1 VTRADV
7 KDGAEGL
14 GPLAGNAIHAR
25 FDMERGFPAYFDS
38 IANAGDRAAGF
49 GLQLIGTKGLIDLRV
64 DQDPV
69 AHFVAGNPFRP
80 AKEPR
85 AWQIISTAGLGQP
98 EPKAEAVKEVMAHL
112 TAGRDLIAAIR
123 EKRQPLCSA
132 HDARMTVEMIAAVFE
147 SHRQNGQRVVLPL
160 TSRDNPLA
168 RL

>member
-1 VTRADV
+1 
-7 KDGAEGL
+7 
-14 GPLAGNAIHAR
+14 
-25 FDMERGFPAYFDS
+25 
-38 IANAGDRAAGF
+38 
-49 GLQLIGTKGLIDLRV
+49 
-64 DQDPV
+64 
-69 AHFVAGNPFRP
+69 
-80 AKEPR
+80 
-85 AWQIISTAGLGQP
+85 
-98 EPKAEAVKEVMAHL
+98 MAHL